1 MSKIIEIEGNK
12 FDIDDYKQGF
22 QFLNFIFNNEE
33 YYAIVTNSLLLDF
46 LDTNRKKYAQKFNDN
61 NSNYLYAFMEV
72 RDVFEPFFKNLNN
85 DNIFH
90 HYLIENPISDIVKK
104 QQVSHFLEGLMKIID
119 YYESYEIG
127 PLDFYLKNK
136 TINEELQKKR
146 NLAYFIPSLVIY
158 QEFKNVYDILWK
170 KYDLFIDKDKFSFL
184 FFYSNL
190 EPTEKKE
197 VKELQNEGIENFII
211 NVSDKT
217 EFLKKL
223 GANFKNQKGRTFKIL
238 IELLKENEVLAIG
251 SMEFNKFYKAIKP
264 HFEQNIGS
272 YQSINDKYNHEQDAI
287 YYKGDVDIISKKLI
301 PIIEEYKSSC

>member
-127 PLDFYLKNK
+127 PLNFYLKNK

-146 NLAYFIPSLVIY
+146 NLAYLIPSLVIY

-184 FFYSNL
+184 FFYSKL
-190 EPTEKKE
+190 SW
-197 VKELQNEGIENFII
+197 II
-211 NVSDKT
+211 N
-217 EFLKKL
+217 
-223 GANFKNQKGRTFKIL
+223 I
-238 IELLKENEVLAIG
+238 
-251 SMEFNKFYKAIKP
+251 
-264 HFEQNIGS
+264 H
-272 YQSINDKYNHEQDAI
+272 
-287 YYKGDVDIISKKLI
+287 
-301 PIIEEYKSSC
+301 

>member
-127 PLDFYLKNK
+127 PLNFYLKNK

-146 NLAYFIPSLVIY
+146 NLAYLIPSLVIY

-251 SMEFNKFYKAIKP
+251 SMEFKKFYKAIKP